1 MSSNALP
8 GATEVVVIGGGIAGI
23 ATAWHLHQL
32 GVPVVVCEKGR
43 IAGEQSSRNWGW
55 IRKQGRDPAELP
67 LIAESLQRWQAI
79 VTELDEDI
87 GWHVGG
93 VTYLIENDAD
103 ATRYRAWLEH
113 AQAHGLDSR
122 LLSVRETNAL
132 FPGIRARHQGA
143 LFTPSD
149 ARAEPARAVP
159 AMARHLR
166 AAGVPIIEDCAVRT
180 VERSG
185 ARVEGVVTEHGR
197 IACNTVVLAGG
208 AWSRLMLGHLGFT
221 FPQLHVISS
230 VQRTASAPLI
240 SESAIGGHEVAM
252 RRRADG
258 GYTLAKS
265 GAARAEILPANIRHA
280 RAYLPVLRRDWRELK
295 FRIGK
300 PFIDAVRSRQWDGA
314 GESPFERTRVLDP
327 EPDHKLLDTTLATAK
342 TWFPQLAGTRW
353 AERWAGAIDVLP
365 DEIPAL
371 GPIRG
376 IDGLLVAT
384 GFSGHGFGIGPGAGL
399 VSARLA
405 AGQSP
410 GIDLSAFSPDRF
422 ARETPNERQTRGKRT
437 AGGH

>member
-1 MSSNALP
+1 MSSSTLP
-8 GATEVVVIGGGIAGI
+8 ATTEVVVIGGGIAGI
-23 ATAWHLHQL
+23 ATAWYLHQL
-32 GVPVVVCEKGR
+32 GVPVVLCEKGR

-67 LIAESLQRWQAI
+67 LITESLQRWQAI

-93 VTYLIENDAD
+93 VTYLIENDVDAD
-103 ATRYRAWLEH
+103 RYGAWLEH

-122 LLSVRETNAL
+122 LLSARETDAL

-143 LFTPSD
+143 LHTPSD

-166 AAGVPIIEDCAVRT
+166 RAGVPIVEECAVRT

-185 ARVEGVVTEHGR
+185 GRVEGVVTEHGR

-208 AWSRLMLGHLGFT
+208 AWSRLMLDHLGFT
-221 FPQLHVISS
+221 LPQLHVISS
-230 VQRTASAPLI
+230 VQRTAPAPLI
-240 SESAIGGHEVAM
+240 SESALGGYEVAM

-258 GYTLAKS
+258 GYSLAKS

-280 RAYLPVLRRDWRELK
+280 RSYLPVLRRDWRDLK

-300 PFIDAVRSRQWDGA
+300 PFLDALLSRRWDGA
-314 GESPFERTRVLDP
+314 SESPFERIRVLDP
-327 EPDHKLLDTTLATAK
+327 EPDHGLLDSTLTTAK
-342 TWFPQLAGTRW
+342 TWFPQLEGIHWT
-353 AERWAGAIDVLP
+353 ERWAGAIDVLP

-371 GPIRG
+371 GPVPG
-376 IDGLLVAT
+376 IDGLLLAT

-399 VSARLA
+399 VTARLA
-405 AGQSP
+405 AGRSP
-410 GIDLSAFSPDRF
+410 GIDLTAFSPARF
-422 ARETPNERQTRGKRT
+422 ASGTTGDRRT
-437 AGGH
+437 SAEESAGS

>member
-8 GATEVVVIGGGIAGI
+8 AATEVVVIGGGVAGV
-23 ATAWHLHQL
+23 ATAWHLHEL
-32 GVPVVVCEKGR
+32 GVPVVLCEKGR

-67 LIAESLQRWQAI
+67 LITESLGRWAAI
-79 VTELDEDI
+79 VRELDEDI

-103 ATRYRAWLEH
+103 AARYHAWLEH

-122 LLSVRETNAL
+122 LLSARETDAL

-159 AMARHLR
+159 AMARYLH
-166 AAGVPIIEDCAVRT
+166 AAGVPIVEACAVRT

-185 ARVEGVVTEHGR
+185 GRVEGVVTEHGR

-221 FPQLHVISS
+221 LPQLHVISS
-230 VQRTASAPLI
+230 VQRTAAAPLI
-240 SESAIGGHEVAM
+240 SESAIGGRDVAM

-280 RAYLPVLRRDWRELK
+280 RAYLPVLRRDWRDLK

-300 PFIDAVRSRQWDGA
+300 PFLDALLSGQWDGA

-327 EPDHKLLDTTLATAK
+327 VPDHRLLDTTLATAK
-342 TWFPQLAGTRW
+342 TWFPQLAGVHW

-371 GPIRG
+371 GPVPG
-376 IDGLLVAT
+376 IDGLVVAT

-405 AGQSP
+405 AGQPP

-422 ARETPNERQTRGKRT
+422 APKTARDRQARGQAAT
-437 AGGH
+437 SD